1 MRNKTTILILAA
13 TALAVAVHACSGHSS
28 GAQTR
33 GLRGLDSLPPDIQ
46 NLVRAVAAND
56 TDAFAAAV
64 SYPLPRPYPLRDI
77 ATDTAMRRYYALIMD
92 DTLQRVMTDDPGASW
107 VDCGWRGWSA
117 GDGNYLWYDD
127 GIYAIPYLSAREKA
141 LRDSLVRREMASLY
155 KPMRQGWQP
164 VACYRG
170 ADTDSIFRIDSRQI
184 AGKVPQFRLAAYA
197 SPAVMRDRPAWE
209 INGYRTIDGSA
220 MIETY
225 TFECRDARG
234 GAVTTV
240 TFSPDL
246 PNAGDG
252 IGLRIERQG
261 QPERTLYIV
270 PAYWLD
276 MLPPQPR

>member
-1 MRNKTTILILAA
+1 MQKRFVYILLS
-13 TALAVAVHACSGHSS
+13 LSLCVGGLLVLSS
-28 GAQTR
+28 
-33 GLRGLDSLPPDIQ
+33 
-46 NLVRAVAAND
+46 
-56 TDAFAAAV
+56 
-64 SYPLPRPYPLRDI
+64 
-77 ATDTAMRRYYALIMD
+77 
-92 DTLQRVMTDDPGASW
+92 AST
-107 VDCGWRGWSA
+107 VETE
-117 GDGNYLWYDD
+117 N
-127 GIYAIPYLSAREKA
+127 
-141 LRDSLVRREMASLY
+141 
-155 KPMRQGWQP
+155 
-164 VACYRG
+164 
-170 ADTDSIFRIDSRQI
+170 
-184 AGKVPQFRLAAYA
+184 AAYA

-246 PNAGDG
+246 PDSGDG

-261 QPERTLYIV
+261 QPERTLSIV